1 MTIRKQPLFWV
12 KEDVRSI
19 SLSPLTLKETT
30 TMDYYINRMLT
41 DLPTSTEL
49 SAVEVP
55 SDIAA
60 GFVGSTGYIDG
71 ISPDDFVSRAADV
84 LYGKDQHGRTFISM
98 RVLRTSAL
106 SAGTV
111 LALARGEALSKE
123 AREELAWAAKPRVLT
138 LFQRYQDR
146 DDLFV
151 TAGDVTLGAPKECPA
166 EFNDI
171 LHGWGGRYQFLT
183 QKDLGVPTTPV
194 AVPEHAVR
202 AVDGYHI
209 DGTVGVVNL

>member
-19 SLSPLTLKETT
+19 SLSPLTLKENT
-30 TMDYYINRMLT
+30 TMDYYVNLMLT
-41 DLPTSTEL
+41 DITTDTTPN
-49 SAVEVP
+49 AVEVP

-60 GFVGSTGYIDG
+60 GFVGSTGYIDQ
-71 ISPDDFVSRAADV
+71 IKIDDFTSRKADV
-84 LYGKDQHGRTFISM
+84 LYGKDQHGRPFISM
-98 RVLRTSAL
+98 RVLCTRAL

-111 LALARGEALSKE
+111 LALARGEALSAG
-123 AREELAWAAKPRVLT
+123 AREELAWATRPRVLT

-151 TAGDVTLGAPKECPA
+151 TAGDVALGAPKECPA
-166 EFNDI
+166 EFYDI
-171 LHGWGGRYQFLT
+171 LHVWGGRHQFLT
-183 QKDLGVPTTPV
+183 QKDLGGPTTPV